1 VGTEAAV
8 ETQAHVLADAVTD
21 LGRLAMAF
29 GRINRTA
36 CWHPEGDMRESDSD
50 HTVMLGWIAPALA
63 HALYHRRLSI
73 GLVAEYALV
82 HDAVEVFAGD
92 TPTLRI
98 TGQGRAD
105 KAERERTAADEWELR
120 FWDRLPWITGAI
132 RYYEAQLDREAR
144 FVRAVDKCLPKIV
157 HLLDGAR
164 GLIEEGMTPGE
175 LREIFERQAA
185 DMAEYAG
192 EFTALMD
199 LRAELVARTI
209 ALLEEASGAS

>member
-1 VGTEAAV
+1 MPDIAAAQLDLGAAV
-8 ETQAHVLADAVTD
+8 ID

-29 GRINRTA
+29 GRIDRTA
-36 CWHPEGDMRESDSD
+36 CYHPDGGPRESDSD

-63 HALYHRRLSI
+63 HRLYYGRLNV
-73 GLVAEYALV
+73 GLVAQYALV

-105 KAERERTAADEWELR
+105 KAERERAAADEWELR
-120 FWDRLPWITGAI
+120 FSDRLPWITGVI

-164 GLIEEGMTPGE
+164 GLVEEGMTPAE
-175 LREIFERQAA
+175 LREVFGRQAL
-185 DMAEYAG
+185 DMAGYAG
-192 EFTALMD
+192 EFTELLD
-199 LRAELVARTI
+199 LRAELVGRTV
-209 ALLEEASGAS
+209 ALLEEVSGA